1 MISLKDKKNVHS
13 LHYVPILEMKN
24 KVNLDLGSAI
34 RENVHKSE
42 KELMQLMK
50 AILRASDSYM
60 TFGFMII

>member
-1 MISLKDKKNVHS
+1 MKD
-13 LHYVPILEMKN
+13 

-50 AILRASDSYM
+50 A
-60 TFGFMII
+60 F

>member
-1 MISLKDKKNVHS
+1 MKD
-13 LHYVPILEMKN
+13 

-34 RENVHKSE
+34 RENVHISE
-42 KELMQLMK
+42 KELMQLME